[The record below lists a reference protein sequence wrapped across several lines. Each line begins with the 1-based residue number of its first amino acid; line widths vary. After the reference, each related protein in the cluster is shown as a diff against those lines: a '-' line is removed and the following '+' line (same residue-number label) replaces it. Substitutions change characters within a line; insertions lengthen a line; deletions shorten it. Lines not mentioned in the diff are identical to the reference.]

1 MILWRS
7 WHSSNFLLKLSTC
20 RQELPVDFRDK
31 FVICCLSLYYP
42 QFCLHTR
49 VLTFYPCKE
58 KKMKTITL
66 RLLCI
71 LLLVFFS
78 CSKKEDQQKQP
89 PPPDITVVVT
99 QAQEI
104 PIYQEFVGQI
114 YGFKDIAIRARVE
127 GFLEGIHFEEGS
139 RVEKGSLLYTL
150 ESQPFEA
157 DVAARMSRVAEAKTM
172 LAKAKSDL
180 DRIEPLAKE
189 KAVSQSDLDAAVA
202 AYEAYIETV
211 KAAQANL
218 RAANIQL
225 GYTKIYSPISGIIG
239 KTKAKVGD
247 FVGRSPNP
255 VILNTVSR
263 IDTVLVEFFI
273 TEKQYLQVA
282 RRFISKTGSTDQYTG
297 KANLEL
303 ILADGSLYEEKG
315 KLEFFDRDVDPTT
328 GAMLVQASFPNS
340 QGLLRPGQ
348 FAKVKA
354 LVAVVKDGILIPQR
368 CVMELQGR
376 FSVYVVGEGD
386 KVETRE
392 VKAGPKIKQF
402 WLIIE
407 GLKPGEKVVYE
418 GLQKVKAGAVVKPT
432 IKEIESTVEESK

>member
-1 MILWRS
+1 M
-7 WHSSNFLLKLSTC
+7 
-20 RQELPVDFRDK
+20 
-31 FVICCLSLYYP
+31 
-42 QFCLHTR
+42 
-49 VLTFYPCKE
+49 
-58 KKMKTITL
+58 KKITL
-66 RLLCI
+66 GLLCI

-78 CSKKEDQQKQP
+78 CTKKEDQQKQP

-99 QAQEI
+99 KAQEI

-139 RVEKGSLLYTL
+139 RIEKGALLYSL

-157 DVAARMSRVAEAKTM
+157 DVAAKMSRVAEAKTR

-202 AYEAYIETV
+202 NYEASIESV
-211 KAAQANL
+211 KASQANL

-239 KTKAKVGD
+239 KTNAKVGD

-273 TEKQYLQVA
+273 TETQYLQVA
-282 RRFISKTGSTDQYTG
+282 RRFISQPGTTDHDG
-297 KANLEL
+297 GNANLEL

-315 KLEFFDRDVDPTT
+315 KPQFIDRNVDPTT
-328 GAMLVQASFPNS
+328 GAMLVQASFPNP
-340 QGLLRPGQ
+340 QELLRPGQ

-354 LVAVVKDGILIPQR
+354 QVAVVKEGILIPQR
-368 CVMELQGR
+368 CVVELQGLY
-376 FSVYVVGEGD
+376 SVYVVGDDD
-386 KVETRE
+386 KVQTRS
-392 VKAGPKIKQF
+392 VKVGPKIKQF
-402 WLIIE
+402 WLITE
-407 GLKPGEKVVYE
+407 GLKPAEHIVYE
-418 GLQKVKAGAVVKPT
+418 GLQRLKEGIVVKPT
-432 IKEIESTVEESK
+432 VKEIESTGQNQKSM

>member
-1 MILWRS
+1 
-7 WHSSNFLLKLSTC
+7 
-20 RQELPVDFRDK
+20 
-31 FVICCLSLYYP
+31 
-42 QFCLHTR
+42 
-49 VLTFYPCKE
+49 
-58 KKMKTITL
+58 MKTITL

-71 LLLVFFS
+71 SLLVFFS

-99 QAQEI
+99 HAKDV

-139 RVEKGSLLYTL
+139 RIDKGILLYSL
-150 ESQPFEA
+150 ESQLFEA
-157 DVAARMSRVAEAKTM
+157 DVAAKMSRVAEAKTR

-189 KAVSQSDLDAAVA
+189 KAVSESDLDSAVA
-202 AYEAYIETV
+202 QYDASIESV
-211 KAAQANL
+211 KASEANL

-225 GYTKIYSPISGIIG
+225 GYTKIYSPIFGIIG

-247 FVGRSPNP
+247 FVGRSPNT

-273 TEKQYLQVA
+273 TETQYLQVA
-282 RRFISKTGSTDQYTG
+282 RRFISQSGSTHPNTG
-297 KANLEL
+297 EASLEL

-315 KLEFFDRDVDPTT
+315 KPQFIDRNVDPTT
-328 GAMLVQASFPNS
+328 GAILVQASFPNP
-340 QGLLRPGQ
+340 QELLRPGQ

-376 FSVYVVGEGD
+376 NSVYIVGDGD
-386 KVETRE
+386 KVQTRE
-392 VKAGPKIKQF
+392 VKVGPKIKQF
-402 WLIIE
+402 WLITE
-407 GLKPGEKVVYE
+407 GLKPGEQIVYE
-418 GLQKVKAGAVVKPT
+418 GLQKVKDGTVVKPT
-432 IKEIESTVEESK
+432 IKEIESTNQESA

>member
-1 MILWRS
+1 M
-7 WHSSNFLLKLSTC
+7 
-20 RQELPVDFRDK
+20 
-31 FVICCLSLYYP
+31 
-42 QFCLHTR
+42 
-49 VLTFYPCKE
+49 
-58 KKMKTITL
+58 KKITL
-66 RLLCI
+66 GLLCI

-78 CSKKEDQQKQP
+78 CTKKEDQQKQP

-99 QAQEI
+99 KAQEI

-139 RVEKGSLLYTL
+139 RIEKGALLYSL

-157 DVAARMSRVAEAKTM
+157 DVAAKMSRVAEAKTR

-202 AYEAYIETV
+202 NYEASIESV
-211 KAAQANL
+211 KASQANL

-239 KTKAKVGD
+239 KTNAKVGD

-273 TEKQYLQVA
+273 TETQYLQVA
-282 RRFISKTGSTDQYTG
+282 RRFISQPGTTAHDGG
-297 KANLEL
+297 NANLEL

-315 KLEFFDRDVDPTT
+315 KPQFIDRNVDPTT
-328 GAMLVQASFPNS
+328 GAMLVQASFPNP
-340 QGLLRPGQ
+340 QELLRPGQ

-354 LVAVVKDGILIPQR
+354 QVAVVKEGILIPQR
-368 CVMELQGR
+368 CVVELQGLY
-376 FSVYVVGEGD
+376 SVYVVGDGD
-386 KVETRE
+386 KIQART
-392 VKAGPKIKQF
+392 VKVGPKIKQF
-402 WLIIE
+402 WLITE
-407 GLKPGEKVVYE
+407 GLKPGEHIVYE
-418 GLQKVKAGAVVKPT
+418 GLQKIKDGIIVKPT
-432 IKEIESTVEESK
+432 LKEIESTDQESA